1 MSTDA
6 NPSFEQRVQDRQD
19 AVEAWV
25 RRNITKGSWARIIR
39 MARKPS
45 PEEFRR
51 TSIVCGIGLMV
62 LGAILLVPSRPS
74 PGLAMVRRKRRLVP
88 GRFYSSSVE
97 TSP

>member
-1 MSTDA
+1 MSTEA

-45 PEEFRR
+45 PEN
-51 TSIVCGIGLMV
+51 S
-62 LGAILLVPSRPS
+62 AARPS
-74 PGLAMVRRKRRLVP
+74 FADWPDGA
-88 GRFYSSSVE
+88 GRHRFSSC
-97 TSP
+97 P